1 MILRGWGVEG
11 LKDDL
16 NELLPVALG
25 VEGSLGVEMRGLVGR
40 DSQLVVEGVVP
51 DLLHVV
57 PRGDDAVLDGVLQGE
72 DTWWM
77 GGGGCLESSGSVG
90 DWLGVLE

>member
-25 VEGSLGVEMRGLVGR
+25 VEGSLRVESGVLLGGNA
-40 DSQLVVEGVVP
+40 QLIGESMMP
-51 DLLHVV
+51 DLLHIV
-57 PRGDDAVLDGVLQGE
+57 PVGDDTMLDGVLQRE
-72 DTWWM
+72 DT
-77 GGGGCLESSGSVG
+77 
-90 DWLGVLE
+90 